1 MSEENFFNDLVP
13 ADTPDDGAGFFSDL
27 VPEAKSVR
35 VMAYGP
41 VVGEHHHS
49 AMFGPEGNALQ
60 PYDVAVSPN
69 LGLGLGE
76 WIDVNGKARR
86 VADWSYLKP
95 GVPTKDTIEIR
106 DDKDQGHGTFKRVN
120 LTPDEIRN
128 RISEFPQVAGEPTK
142 QSVGEASSAQGDAG
156 MFSDLVPSATP
167 TATPS
172 PHESK
177 SDAGIFSDLVPPQTT
192 QIQEP
197 PPAATPEPIEEEPS
211 PTPTPTP
218 VATPPKARQ
227 QIAPPPSSPEAQ
239 VAWPPLGFYKGA
251 YGADKLDQPSA
262 LAKLQGIPQ
271 DQVLD
276 HPLVPADYMPP
287 FLIAKGAE
295 AVLPQNKVTQVYEG
309 EMKGVADIMSGFT
322 SPANVAMLA
331 TGGLMGKLATRLVG
345 TAFSAQAAAR
355 MPDAW
360 KRFNETDNP
369 QEKTRI
375 AIGVIAGIGLPLL
388 AWADRSPKIQ
398 KQIQGEI
405 AKTTAEL
412 PTPQVKAADFV
423 KSMALDDDVRGM
435 IDEKT
440 TQANA
445 KAPAPRPEP
454 QIPEPASFSVDMPT
468 DTFGSEHTPVANA
481 VIGMGGVLSKSA
493 ASKAKRLAGNAE
505 QWDGAPRMSHPTH
518 NKIYNPSGE
527 MPDTTANALYD
538 AGLIADPSADTMWAE
553 LDKESKAAR
562 STLKAQRG
570 EAQASSASLKEQA
583 GQTQA
588 FIKAEKQEWQGGAP
602 AVPVKD
608 LQVGDTVTVR
618 GEKFTVT
625 DIDPDTY
632 DVTLEDGRQFG
643 VQTVSDN
650 TVLYGEHESSYTV
663 KPESSVAN
671 QIKAGKGYIHVNIR
685 GNELDLSKPLTGWV
699 LPAESGDF
707 PNAMNT
713 KYGREG
719 RQAVFVPDE
728 WVTSKGGRPPK
739 IKEGFVPNQ
748 SQIGVIKP
756 QDIRPSGTVNWESV
770 FSGEAKSAPEF
781 SEIKGET
788 PPPPPTEPPTG
799 AAPPSGEM
807 PETTLEEATNPVPGS
822 GKFKRSYRIDKELGD
837 RMEGIGA
844 ARESGA
850 LRAELHSRNM
860 LGELSPLQEKN
871 LGQYLV
877 SDRLKA
883 VNPLHPQILPD
894 KAMRAIESDPAI
906 QKALDYYKA
915 EIKPDIEGW
924 RKRAGLS
931 EKAAAGKS
939 EQFIS
944 LLPKTDQL
952 LPEKFGGV
960 QSARRLPRTTVHA
973 KAAKGQAQEYDTDL
987 RNILRESYGEAIRK
1001 ALVREFYAAAKAKGV
1016 ASTSRVFTPD
1026 GWKNVVQF
1034 EDLPPELA
1042 HDLSA
1047 ATQAEPNRLA
1057 MPDNPNPGWTARAGD
1072 MARKAGKGY
1081 QSAVTGA
1088 ALTANPPELLNHM
1101 RRQLNLAAA
1110 KPPIGMGVMA
1120 RLEALVPYFGP
1131 KLGVFKRAVMAD
1143 ASSPEFQ
1150 SVLTDIFDS
1159 GGGSTRSFGEK
1170 YGSSKIPGI
1179 RQLKSATN
1187 NLLFGIP
1194 KGRGLYGWDLRMRV
1208 QLEMIRRA
1216 AEGNKDPQRIRE
1228 FANQIGQYGAHPNWF
1243 IGALRKIN
1251 PYAATTVPMRIT
1263 ELKTAVGISGF
1274 KNQGLAKGTI
1284 RNVETF
1290 LRGTGGTIL
1299 AMATANYLLSGKW
1312 PWDNDKG
1319 HEFDLNMGVKNKDG
1333 KTVYVKLRAI
1343 APELARPVNTASLPD
1358 LSRETTAK
1366 HPQYLSAGLTGPANQ
1381 ALSLISGPGQN
1392 LAATAL
1398 TGKVP
1403 YFLKRPGEGP
1413 ELMDVATL
1421 RKGEQQKSRGLRQ
1434 LREAVRGINPFG
1446 DIFGSQF
1453 DVSVPDGLE
1462 YLEEPVKGVR
1472 PFGKIFSTSYER
1484 RGDGSLTPPP
1494 PAPVPPPPPP
1504 P

>member
-1 MSEENFFNDLVP
+1 VSEENFFNDLVP
-13 ADTPDDGAGFFSDL
+13 ADTPAADAGFFSDL
-27 VPEAKSVR
+27 VPESKSVR

-60 PYDVAVSPN
+60 PYDVAASPN
-69 LGLGLGE
+69 LGLQLGE
-76 WIDVNGKARR
+76 WINVNGKDRR

-128 RISEFPQVAGEPTK
+128 RISEFPQVAGEATK
-142 QSVGEASSAQGDAG
+142 QAVGEASKAQGDAG
-156 MFSDLVPSATP
+156 MFADLIPSATP

-172 PHESK
+172 PSQTNN
-177 SDAGIFSDLVPPQTT
+177 DAGIFSDLVPQQAT

-197 PPAATPEPIEEEPS
+197 PPADIPEPTDEEPS

-218 VATPPKARQ
+218 VAAPKARQ
-227 QIAPPPSSPEAQ
+227 QIAPPPPSPEAQ

-276 HPLVPADYMPP
+276 HPLVPAEYMPP

-295 AVLPQNKVTQVYEG
+295 AVLPQNPVTQVYEG
-309 EMKGVADIMSGFT
+309 EMKGVADILSGFT

-398 KQIQGEI
+398 KQIQSEI
-405 AKTTAEL
+405 AKTTSEL
-412 PTPQVKAADFV
+412 PPAPAALVAQQELPQ
-423 KSMALDDDVRGM
+423 
-435 IDEKT
+435 
-440 TQANA
+440 Q
-445 KAPAPRPEP
+445 PAPRPAP

-468 DTFGSEHTPVANA
+468 DTFGSEFTPVAA
-481 VIGMGGVLSKSA
+481 EIIGNGGLMSKSTA
-493 ASKAKRLAGNAE
+493 QRYGVYDPALWEDAS
-505 QWDGAPRMSHPTH
+505 RMSHPTH
-518 NKIYNPSGE
+518 NKIYASTVTRVKGANAKLPRELSGAKPRYGYGSKLFQLKFLSDVDKAAYITAQAKRSKADAAYLKFAMDATGMSE
-527 MPDTTANALYD
+527 AQVREHGKTVRDSIKEQAKFADDGGVLTVLDHGTTSGKATVRSQFARGVRPDIAAQALYD
-538 AGLIADPSADTMWAE
+538 SGLISDPSVQAMWDA

-562 STLKAQRG
+562 STLKAQRS
-570 EAQASSASLKEQA
+570 EAQGAASSLKEQA
-583 GQTQA
+583 GQRQA

-618 GEKFTVT
+618 GEKLKVT

-650 TVLYGEHESSYTV
+650 TVLYGEHESSY
-663 KPESSVAN
+663 A
-671 QIKAGKGYIHVNIR
+671 KG
-685 GNELDLSKPLTGWV
+685 S
-699 LPAESGDF
+699 
-707 PNAMNT
+707 
-713 KYGREG
+713 
-719 RQAVFVPDE
+719 
-728 WVTSKGGRPPK
+728 
-739 IKEGFVPNQ
+739 
-748 SQIGVIKP
+748 
-756 QDIRPSGTVNWESV
+756 
-770 FSGEAKSAPEF
+770 EAKSTPEF
-781 SEIKGET
+781 SETKWEA
-788 PPPPPTEPPTG
+788 PPVEPPTPPTEPPIG

-850 LRAELHSRNM
+850 LRAELHARNM

-877 SDRLKA
+877 SDRLKS
-883 VNPLHPQILPD
+883 VNPLHPQILSD
-894 KAMRAIESDPAI
+894 KIMRAIESDPAI
-906 QKALDYYKA
+906 QKALDYYKS

-1001 ALVREFYAAAKAKGV
+1001 ALVREFYAAAKAKNV

-1047 ATQAEPNRLA
+1047 ATQAEPNRMA
-1057 MPDNPNPGWTARAGD
+1057 MPANPNPGWTARAGD
-1072 MARKAGKGY
+1072 IGRKIGKTY
-1081 QSAVTGA
+1081 QSTVTGF
-1088 ALTANPPELLNHM
+1088 ALTANPAELMNHM
-1101 RRQLNLAAA
+1101 RRQLNLVAS
-1110 KPPIGMGVMA
+1110 KSPVGMGVMA

-1131 KLGVFKRAVMAD
+1131 KIGVFKRAVMENMNT
-1143 ASSPEFQ
+1143 PENQ
-1150 SVLTDIFDS
+1150 AILTDIFDA
-1159 GGGSTRSFGEK
+1159 GGGSTRSFGER
-1170 YGSSKIPGI
+1170 YGSKIPGI
-1179 RQLKSATN
+1179 RQLKNVTN

-1194 KGRGLYGWDLRMRV
+1194 KGQGLYGWDLRMRV
-1208 QLEMIRRA
+1208 QLEKIRRA
-1216 AEGNKDPQRIRE
+1216 AEGNRDPQRIRE
-1228 FANQIGQYGAHPNWF
+1228 FANQIGQYGSHPNWF

-1274 KNQGLAKGTI
+1274 KNQGFAKGTI

-1312 PWDNDKG
+1312 PWENDAG

-1343 APELARPVNTASLPD
+1343 APELARPVSTVSLPD

-1381 ALSLISGPGQN
+1381 LLSLVSGPGQN

-1434 LREAVRGINPFG
+1434 LREAAKGLNPFG

-1453 DVSVPDGLE
+1453 EVSVPDGLG
-1462 YLEEPVKGVR
+1462 YLEEPVKGIR

-1484 RGDGSLTPPP
+1484 RGGSSVVPPP
-1494 PAPVPPPPPP
+1494 PAVPPPPPP